1 MKYDLVLLHPPSIY
15 DFRTKSQIRG
25 PISDVIPSSSIFDM
39 YPIGLT
45 SIAGYLEQ
53 FGYKVKIVNLAAR
66 MLRDREFDVENKIRS
81 LQSSA
86 FGIDLHW
93 LPHAQGSIEI
103 AKLVK
108 KYHPDIPVIF
118 GGLSATYYHNE
129 LMGYRCVDFVVR
141 GDSTEKPMLRLM
153 DEIKTGGMNLSS
165 VPSLT
170 WKRSGEITVNPLSPP
185 PANLDDVSIPDYRYA
200 VRSVFKYRSLLDV
213 VPYDGWLK
221 YPSTA
226 LLTVRGCTQN
236 CSLCGGSSSAYA
248 SNCERPKPAMRS
260 PAKLIEDIE
269 FIQRF
274 SRTPIFVIGDIR
286 QGGTNYVDEFLE
298 RVARIK
304 PKNELVFELF
314 WTAGDEFFSKI
325 QRAVPKFSLEITLE
339 SADEGIRRANGKFPG
354 SNHDVVRTIHSAL
367 ANGCRKLDVFFMV
380 GLPHQTR
387 DSALANIDFC
397 EEIHKACGFDKRLFY
412 FVAPLAPFLDPASRA
427 FEDPEKFGLKRLATT
442 LEEHIRLLTGPTWEQ
457 VLNYET
463 DKMNREQIVTTM
475 YASLEKL
482 NDFKL
487 KYVLINLDAH
497 RKIAVETRAVAAW
510 MERIRNAVRAGT
522 RFENLPV
529 FEEPTGSATRTQSEL
544 RWKVKRLYPHLLSFV
559 SIGFMSLLDELR
571 AIALRRQS
579 RWKYAALRSVND
591 PDSALARAEPEP
603 DPEPLGLTGN

>member
-1 MKYDLVLLHPPSIY
+1 MKYDLVLLHPPSVY

-45 SIAGYLEQ
+45 SIAGFLEQ

-66 MLRDREFDVENKIRS
+66 MLRDREFDVEKKIRS

-108 KYHPDIPVIF
+108 RYHPDIPVIF

-129 LMGYRCVDFVVR
+129 LMGYSCVDFVMR
-141 GDSTEKPMLRLM
+141 GDSTEQPMLRLM

-236 CSLCGGSSSAYA
+236 CSLCGGSRSAYA

-286 QGGTNYVDEFLE
+286 QGGTEYVDEFLE
-298 RVARIK
+298 RLATFK

-325 QRAVPKFSLEITLE
+325 QHAVSKFSLEITLE
-339 SADEGIRRANGKFPG
+339 SADEGIRRENGKFSSP
-354 SNHDVVRTIHSAL
+354 NHDVIRTIGSAL

-387 DSALANIDFC
+387 ESALANIDFC

-427 FEDPEKFGLKRLATT
+427 FEDPEKFGVRRLATT
-442 LEEHIRLLTGPTWEQ
+442 LEEHICLLSGPTWEQ

-463 DKMNREQIVTTM
+463 DKMNREQIVATM

-487 KYVLINLDAH
+487 KYGLITLDAH
-497 RKIAVETRAVAAW
+497 RKIAVETRAVTAW

-529 FEEPTGSATRTQSEL
+529 FKEPTGSATRTQSEL

-579 RWKYAALRSVND
+579 RWKYAALQSIND
-591 PDSALARAEPEP
+591 PDGVLARAEPEP
-603 DPEPLGLTGN
+603 EPEPLGLTGD

>member
-1 MKYDLVLLHPPSIY
+1 MKYDLVLLHPPSVY

-25 PISDVIPSSSIFDM
+25 PISDVIPSSSVFDM

-53 FGYKVKIVNLAAR
+53 FGYKVRIVNLAGR
-66 MLRDREFDVENKIRS
+66 MLHDRKFDVEKKIRS

-108 KYHPDIPVIF
+108 RYHPNVPVIF
-118 GGLSATYYHNE
+118 GGLSATYYHTE
-129 LMGYRCVDFVVR
+129 LMEYHCVDFVVR

-153 DEIKTGGMNLSS
+153 DEIKTGRMNLSS

-185 PANLDDVSIPDYRYA
+185 PGNLDDVNIPDYRYA
-200 VRSVFKYRSLLDV
+200 VRSVFKFRSLLDV
-213 VPYDGWLK
+213 VPYHGWLN

-226 LLTVRGCTQN
+226 LLTVKGCSQN
-236 CSLCGGSSSAYA
+236 CSLCGGSRSAYA
-248 SNCERPKPAMRS
+248 SNCGRQKPAMRS
-260 PAKLIEDIE
+260 PAKLVEDIE

-274 SRTPIFVIGDIR
+274 SRTPIFIIGDIR
-286 QGGTNYVDEFLE
+286 QGGTKYVDEFLE
-298 RVARIK
+298 RVAKLK

-314 WTAGDEFFSKI
+314 WTAGDELFSKI
-325 QRAVPKFSLEITLE
+325 QHAVSKFSLEITLE
-339 SADEGIRRANGKFPG
+339 SADEKIRRENGKFVS
-354 SNHDVVRTIHSAL
+354 SNHDVIRTIRSAL
-367 ANGCRKLDVFFMV
+367 SNGCRKLDIFFMV

-387 DSALANIDFC
+387 ESALANVDFC

-427 FEDPEKFGLKRLATT
+427 FEDPQKFGIKRLATT
-442 LEEHIRLLTGPTWEQ
+442 LEEHIRHLSGPTWEY

-463 DKMNREQIVTTM
+463 DKMNREQIVTTT
-475 YASLEKL
+475 YASLERL

-487 KYVLINLDAH
+487 KYGLIALDDH
-497 RKIAVETRAVAAW
+497 RKIAVETRAVTAW
-510 MERIRNAVRAGT
+510 IERIRNAVRAGT

-544 RWKVKRLYPHLLSFV
+544 RWKVKRRYPHILSFV
-559 SIGFMSLLDELR
+559 SFGFMFLLEELR
-571 AIALRRQS
+571 AIALRRHS
-579 RWKYAALRSVND
+579 RWDDSSLPSTND
-591 PDSALARAEPEP
+591 PDRILAHAEPEP
-603 DPEPLGLTGN
+603 DPEPLGLAGN